1 MADTDESTPWIN
13 RWPDQP
19 TVPPSR
25 PVFAEATAEAAIV
38 TPCRIVAVIMTL
50 GLSVALFEILF
61 GGRRE
66 RKPRRAYRRL

>member
-1 MADTDESTPWIN
+1 MADTDESTPRIN

-38 TPCRIVAVIMTL
+38 TPL
-50 GLSVALFEILF
+50 PD
-61 GGRRE
+61 RRGDHDA
-66 RKPRRAYRRL
+66 RS